1 MCSIRSGLGWAG
13 LGWSVH
19 GGAVRVGDDAVV
31 VSDRVAV
38 HLGDDERC
46 VRVHAEDGGVVDD
59 DAASL
64 SGLRRPLLREGKAS
78 EVSVREASSR
88 YRRALGAQRHTVEM
102 EPPALNRAM
111 SRSSKQ
117 PSSMTWSS
125 YVLPMN
131 STFSPFSSGWA
142 KSVSCAGGAHTA
154 HG

>member
-1 MCSIRSGLGWAG
+1 MLEGSVRLERFSHKDLVDLYGKMSGSG
-13 LGWSVH
+13 VH
-19 GGAVRVGDDAVV
+19 GCAVRVGDDALVTG
-31 VSDRVAV
+31 DRVGV
-38 HLGDDERC
+38 DFRHYERC

-88 YRRALGAQRHTVEM
+88 YRRALGAPGRTVEM

-125 YVLPMN
+125 
-131 STFSPFSSGWA
+131 
-142 KSVSCAGGAHTA
+142 
-154 HG
+154 

>member
-1 MCSIRSGLGWAG
+1 MREGSVRLGRFSHKDLVDLYGKMSGSG
-13 LGWSVH
+13 VH
-19 GGAVRVGDDAVV
+19 GCAVRVGDDALVTG
-31 VSDRVAV
+31 DRVGV
-38 HLGDDERC
+38 DLRHYERC

-64 SGLRRPLLREGKAS
+64 GGLRRPLLREGKAS

-88 YRRALGAQRHTVEM
+88 YRRAGGPGRTFEM

-125 YVLPMN
+125 
-131 STFSPFSSGWA
+131 
-142 KSVSCAGGAHTA
+142 
-154 HG
+154 